1 MCVKVA
7 NSMECYKCGYPWS
20 EARWPDELG
29 IRCDA
34 TQAEYNRATAPH
46 MAPVK
51 EVWKRRQASICGDQG
66 LVKCA

>member
-1 MCVKVA
+1 MCIKVN

-34 TQAEYNRATAPH
+34 TQVEYDRATAPH
-46 MAPVK
+46 LHRWRAMN
-51 EVWKRRQASICGDQG
+51 GDTD
-66 LVKCA
+66 VSSNR